1 MSTLTVRTSKSA
13 YITTR
18 YTELGH
24 DGSSPR
30 YARLSIVGADDRLE
44 FSRLASEMR
53 NSNAKRRCEAYSI
66 VQSWHPDELSIDS
79 DDDIQ
84 CAHWAGLQLA
94 ERLAPTHRFTWPRTP
109 TVRAS
114 VCTTTSPS

>member
-30 YARLSIVGADDRLE
+30 YARLSIVGADDRL
-44 FSRLASEMR
+44 
-53 NSNAKRRCEAYSI
+53 
-66 VQSWHPDELSIDS
+66 
-79 DDDIQ
+79 
-84 CAHWAGLQLA
+84 
-94 ERLAPTHRFTWPRTP
+94 
-109 TVRAS
+109 
-114 VCTTTSPS
+114 